1 MGGPETIQRTPD
13 IASALVGLVINE
25 KKTNENSI
33 RWAIRGNCSA
43 FWAPMVARSFSNH
56 WDFSLDRGTKK
67 DRDPGNSGTRSSVTS
82 RIQGEGP
89 HIISVGPILLGF
101 SSLSVVL
108 PEKEPVLEQA
118 EGSGH
123 APSYTPSRS

>member
-1 MGGPETIQRTPD
+1 M
-13 IASALVGLVINE
+13 ASAPVGLVINE

-43 FWAPMVARSFSNH
+43 FWAPMVARPFSKNH
-56 WDFSLDRGTKK
+56 WNSSLDRGTKK

-89 HIISVGPILLGF
+89 HIISVGPILIGF
-101 SSLSVVL
+101 SSVSVVL
-108 PEKEPVLEQA
+108 P
-118 EGSGH
+118 
-123 APSYTPSRS
+123 